1 MMKISPDARDAI
13 RTLCRKW
20 RIENRYSMTRVAEL
34 AGVSRQAVRSFE
46 LKSGHSKRMIAA
58 YIELGMPVSDLIE
71 ASGLDVFDI
80 LEGGADNGEI

>member
-20 RIENRYSMTRVAEL
+20 RIENRYPMTRIAEI

-58 YIELGMPVSDLIE
+58 YIQLGLPVSNLIE
-71 ASGLDVFDI
+71 ASGLNVFDI
-80 LEGGADNGEI
+80 LEGGSENGEI